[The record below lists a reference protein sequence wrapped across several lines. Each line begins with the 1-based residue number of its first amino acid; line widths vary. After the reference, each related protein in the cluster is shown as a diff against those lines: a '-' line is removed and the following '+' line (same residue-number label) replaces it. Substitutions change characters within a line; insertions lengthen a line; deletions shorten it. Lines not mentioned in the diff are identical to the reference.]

1 MSLPTG
7 GPWPPYPHGVALA
20 QQAVWSAWLV
30 GDADGLATAYA
41 ESGGGADSPFFNY
54 ENGKSGYQG
63 GVVNRVARFFWSR
76 PSVSGQRKAR
86 LHVPLAADIATASS
100 DLLFSEPPQFVWPDA
115 PPKPKKTPGVTLT
128 PTPTEKRID
137 EILNVGDFH
146 ADMVE
151 AAEIAAALGGVW
163 LRLVWDT
170 DVADH
175 VMIDAVGADA
185 AIGEWRWGKLE
196 AVTFFTEYS
205 QGSGNQEVIRH
216 LERHEPGAVF
226 HGLYVG
232 DAKTLGHPEALTE
245 HESTVPYAAL
255 VNEEGAILTGVAA
268 ITAAYGANMRPQR
281 RWRKVPELNRLGRSD
296 YDGCEPMMDA
306 LDETYTSWMRD
317 VRLAKARLLVPE
329 DMLQNLGKGQG
340 ATFDVD
346 QEIFVGLN
354 IMQAKETPQAI
365 TAQQFAI
372 RVAEHQQTAA
382 TLTDE
387 ILRAA
392 GYSPATFGMGGDGQ
406 MATATEVV
414 SRERQSA
421 RTRDKKSRYWSQAL
435 EPLLTTWLELDALI
449 FKTGAKGTV
458 EVEWADVSQPD
469 PEVLARTAETLNR
482 AVAVSVAT
490 KVKMIHP
497 DWDEEAIAEEVALV
511 QAEAGAAVPD
521 VGPLP
526 PFGGNGQGAM
536 MEVGSGFPE

>member
-1 MSLPTG
+1 MSLPQG
-7 GPWPPYPHGVALA
+7 GPWPPYPHGVVLA
-20 QQAVWSAWLV
+20 QQSLWSAWLV
-30 GDADGLATAYA
+30 GDPDGLATAYYDA
-41 ESGGGADSPFFNY
+41 EVAA
-54 ENGKSGYQG
+54 G
-63 GVVNRVARFFWSR
+63 GVNPFGERLPQQYAGGVINRVARYFWSR

-115 PPKPKKTPGVTLT
+115 PPKPKALPGVTLT
-128 PTPTEKRID
+128 PTPTPTEKRID
-137 EILNVGDFH
+137 DILNCGDFH
-146 ADMVE
+146 ADMIE
-151 AAEIAAALGGVW
+151 AAEIAAALGGAW

-196 AVTFFTEYS
+196 AVTFFTEYTE
-205 QGSGNQEVIRH
+205 GSGNKEVIRH
-216 LERHEPGAVF
+216 LERHEPGAIY
-226 HGLYVG
+226 HGLYRG
-232 DAKTLGHPEALTE
+232 DAKTLGHVEALTE
-245 HESTVPYAAL
+245 HESTVPYVDL
-255 VNEEGAILTGVAA
+255 VNEEGAILTGVTA
-268 ITAAYGANMRPQR
+268 ITAAYAANMRPQR
-281 RWRKVPELNRLGRSD
+281 RWRKVPELSRLGRSD

-372 RVAEHQQTAA
+372 RVAEHQQTAEA
-382 TLTDE
+382 LVDQ
-387 ILRAA
+387 ILDAA
-392 GYSPATFGMGGDGQ
+392 GYSPSTFGRGNEGVT
-406 MATATEVV
+406 TATEVV
-414 SRERQSA
+414 SREKKSA
-421 RTRDKKSRYWSQAL
+421 RTRDKKTRYWSQAL
-435 EPLLTTWLELDALI
+435 EPLLTTWLELDAAI
-449 FKTGAKGTV
+449 FKTGAKGSV

-469 PEVLARTAETLNR
+469 PEVMARTVETLNR

-497 DWDEEAIAEEVALV
+497 DWDEEAITEEVALI
-511 QAEAGAAVPD
+511 GDVPD
-521 VGPLP
+521 IGPLP
-526 PFGGNGQGAM
+526 SFGGNGQGQPDNVTA
-536 MEVGSGFPE
+536 EVGSGLPE